1 MRHRTVLGSA
11 LRANACQFP
20 RRRAQPHTTLLR
32 SLAKELACPRHYS
45 SASPKPQRHHAPA
58 LTTTANSQT
67 QTHALTPSP
76 SPSATANP
84 PATTRPPPLNLPT
97 RPAEAD
103 TSTKAK
109 FSHLFA
115 TGVAYLKFYKTGVK
129 HIYTNTRLLY
139 SSTTKD
145 PELAAAR
152 PAPGTRAHFLLR
164 LRWRYDVRRL
174 PLFAVILVVCGEF
187 TPLVVLALPRA
198 VPGPCRIPRQVEGLL
213 RGVER
218 GRGEARTL
226 AAAQVAGDKE
236 GGGAGRE
243 EGVGL
248 GEREVARILGLSAK
262 AWTPGFLVR
271 KRVAERLGY
280 LREDDAL
287 LIEAG
292 GAKGLVDEEVR
303 LACADRGVDVLGRE
317 VEELRSVLGRWL
329 RLTNARRLGEEG
341 REKAVTRL
349 LLTKDSEWE
358 G

>member
-1 MRHRTVLGSA
+1 MDVDLHIGYV
-11 LRANACQFP
+11 
-20 RRRAQPHTTLLR
+20 
-32 SLAKELACPRHYS
+32 K
-45 SASPKPQRHHAPA
+45 
-58 LTTTANSQT
+58 T

-103 TSTKAK
+103 TSPKAK

-139 SSTTKD
+139 SSSSATKD

-218 GRGEARTL
+218 GGGRLGRWRRRRL
-226 AAAQVAGDKE
+226 RRRLGGIKK
-236 GGGAGRE
+236 GGGWERGR
-243 EGVGL
+243 GGGG
-248 GEREVARILGLSAK
+248 GERGARILGLSAR

-287 LIEAG
+287 LVEAG

-349 LLTKDSEWE
+349 LLAKDSEWE